1 MSTLQVEIVSRLN
14 EEQKREVA
22 RLYYQ
27 AFTLKFSGIW
37 IFSRKEQDIV
47 EVLSRCLRYDNAL
60 YAVYEGKVV
69 GFAGMETGDGF
80 FMALSYRSLRQ
91 TFGVL
96 GGAWR
101 YAAYGFYRLLNGD
114 TPSNTVHIDPLVV
127 SAEARGLGVGTRLL
141 EAVFAW
147 SKEADRGKV
156 MLEVV
161 DTNPL
166 AKKLYERVGFRTFK
180 VQNTRLFSAQAG
192 FHKVL
197 HMEKLLD

>member
-1 MSTLQVEIVSRLN
+1 MSTLQVEIVDRLD

-22 RLYYQ
+22 RLFYQ

-37 IFSRKEQDIV
+37 IFSREEQKVVD
-47 EVLSRCLRYDNAL
+47 VLSRCLRYDNAL
-60 YAVYEGKVV
+60 YAVYEGRVV
-69 GFAGMETGDGF
+69 GFAGLETGDGF
-80 FMALSYRSLRQ
+80 FMRLNYRALRQ
-91 TFGVL
+91 TFGL
-96 GGAWR
+96 FGGAWR
-101 YAAYGFYRLLNGD
+101 FAAYGVFRLFHGS
-114 TPSNTVHIDPLVV
+114 TPSNAVHIDPLVV

-141 EAVFAW
+141 EAVFVW
-147 SKEADRGKV
+147 SKETDRSKV

>member
-1 MSTLQVEIVSRLN
+1 MSTLQVEIVDRLD

-47 EVLSRCLRYDNAL
+47 DVLSRCLHYDKAL
-60 YAVYEGKVV
+60 YAVYEGRVV
-69 GFAGMETGDGF
+69 GFAGLETGVGF
-80 FMALSYRSLRQ
+80 FMTLNYRSLRQ
-91 TFGVL
+91 TFGLL

-101 YAAYGFYRLLNGD
+101 YAAYGIFRLLHGN
-114 TPSNTVHIDPLVV
+114 TPSNAVHIDPLVV
-127 SAEARGLGVGTRLL
+127 SEQARGLGVGTRLL

-147 SKEADRGKV
+147 SREADRSKV
-156 MLEVV
+156 LLEVV

-180 VQNTRLFSAQAG
+180 VQNTRLFSSQAG

-197 HMEKLLD
+197 HMEKMLN

>member
-1 MSTLQVEIVSRLN
+1 MSTLQVEIVDRLD

-22 RLYYQ
+22 GLFYQ

-47 EVLSRCLRYDNAL
+47 EVLSRCLRYENAL

-69 GFAGMETGDGF
+69 GFAGLETGDGF
-80 FMALSYRSLRQ
+80 FMALSYRALRK
-91 TFGVL
+91 TFGL
-96 GGAWR
+96 FGGAWR
-101 YAAYGFYRLLNGD
+101 YAAYGIFRLLHGS
-114 TPSNTVHIDPLVV
+114 TPSSSVHIDPLVV
-127 SAEARGLGVGTRLL
+127 SAEARGLGIGTRLL

-147 SKEADRGKV
+147 SREADRRKV
-156 MLEVV
+156 LLEVV